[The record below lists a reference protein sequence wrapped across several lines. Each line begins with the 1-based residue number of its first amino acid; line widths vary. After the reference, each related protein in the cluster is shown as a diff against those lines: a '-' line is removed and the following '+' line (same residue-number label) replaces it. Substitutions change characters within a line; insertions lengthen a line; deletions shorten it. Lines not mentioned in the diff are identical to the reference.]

1 MGEMGTAR
9 AQPGHRME
17 HDLLGELA
25 VPDDAYYGVHTSRA
39 LRNFAVSGIPVGHHP
54 ELVNALAAVKQ
65 AAAAAIRDLGRLTDA
80 DAAAIVQ
87 ACAQIRGGAL
97 HDQLVVDVIQG
108 GAGTSTNMNANE
120 VIANRALELLGHRRG
135 DYARLHPL
143 DRVNAGQSTNDVY
156 PTAAR
161 IAVWTAAEP
170 LFTQLGHLR
179 QGITASEAAL
189 RETAANSAGLATALS
204 PYLGYA
210 AASELARDAQASN
223 RPVRELAQE
232 RGLLSPEAIDALLA
246 DPHRLTGTAGLQD
259 ATASRPLAGS
269 PTTITGGTA

>member
-1 MGEMGTAR
+1 
-9 AQPGHRME
+9 ME
-17 HDLLGELA
+17 YDLLGELA
-25 VPDDAYYGVHTSRA
+25 APDDAHYGVHTTGA

-54 ELVNALAAVKQ
+54 DLVNALAAVKQ

-80 DAAAIVQ
+80 DAAAILR

-97 HDQLVVDVIQG
+97 HDQFVVDVIQG

-135 DYARLHPL
+135 DCARLHPL
-143 DRVNAGQSTNDVY
+143 DQVNAGQSTNDVY

-161 IAVWTAAEP
+161 SAVWTAAEP
-170 LFTQLGHLR
+170 LLTQLGHLR

-204 PYLGYA
+204 PTSATPRPASWLGTPRPATGRCASWRRNA
-210 AASELARDAQASN
+210 ACCPRGHRRAAR
-223 RPVRELAQE
+223 RPP
-232 RGLLSPEAIDALLA
+232 GSPA
-246 DPHRLTGTAGLQD
+246 PGLQD
-259 ATASRPLAGS
+259 ATATRPPAGL
-269 PTTITGGTA
+269 PATITGGTA